1 VTYRPAVATEWAA
14 GLAEDDSDECPDCGF
29 VLADDMSGGLERTP
43 RAASQPCDSCL
54 WAHGPIQEA
63 PDAR

>member
-1 VTYRPAVATEWAA
+1 MTYRPAVATEWAA
-14 GLAEDDSDECPDCGF
+14 GLAEYDSDECPDCGF